1 MRKNKNAYICD
12 QKCLV
17 WAFFTKK
24 PYSDIFALEFEKNYC
39 HIWNQHPQILVMRK
53 VCEKTKIPKLGSKNA
68 LFWYFWGRTLKSY
81 SHIWNRHR
89 WIRII
94 AKFCEETKM
103 PKVGTKNALFG
114 YFWTGIWKQYCHIWN
129 QHPRICVIAKFC
141 EETKMPTFGYF
152 WPKMPYLG
160 IFGLDCFWK
169 NYCYIWNRHRRICQ
183 MAKFCE
189 NTKMPNFG
197 TKNALFGDFLP
208 RIPHLDIFG
217 LEFQKYYGRI
227 WNQQTQLSQKKQKYL
242 NLGPKMSYLG
252 NLGAEF

>member
-1 MRKNKNAYICD
+1 MWKNRNAYICD

-89 WIRII
+89 WIRI
-94 AKFCEETKM
+94 
-103 PKVGTKNALFG
+103 
-114 YFWTGIWKQYCHIWN
+114 
-129 QHPRICVIAKFC
+129 IAKFC

>member
-1 MRKNKNAYICD
+1 MWKNRNAYICD

-68 LFWYFWGRTLKSY
+68 LFWCFWGRTLKSY

-114 YFWTGIWKQYCHIWN
+114 HFLPKWLIWIFLGQNFKNSI
-129 QHPRICVIAKFC
+129 VIFEISTVKFC
-141 EETKMPTFGYF
+141 
-152 WPKMPYLG
+152 
-160 IFGLDCFWK
+160 
-169 NYCYIWNRHRRICQ
+169 
-183 MAKFCE
+183 
-189 NTKMPNFG
+189 
-197 TKNALFGDFLP
+197 
-208 RIPHLDIFG
+208 
-217 LEFQKYYGRI
+217 
-227 WNQQTQLSQKKQKYL
+227 
-242 NLGPKMSYLG
+242 
-252 NLGAEF
+252 